1 MVSSSTGSMLF
12 QSTLPWRGVTINIHI
27 QTGIRMT
34 FQSTLSMRRATQ
46 SLFLPLLAM
55 PISIHALREESDCS
69 SARSAE
75 SVSSFQ
81 STLSVR
87 RATFLIH
94 RNLLRKNVFQSTLSV
109 RRATWPLSSGPVSTR
124 FQSTLSVRRATPS
137 TKNHNTRGD
146 YFNPRSP

>member
-87 RATFLIH
+87 RATAVISECIGICQ
-94 RNLLRKNVFQSTLSV
+94 FQSTLSV
-109 RRATWPLSSGPVSTR
+109 RRATANALHLSLGEGISIHALREES
-124 FQSTLSVRRATPS
+124 
-137 TKNHNTRGD
+137 D
-146 YFNPRSP
+146 

>member
-1 MVSSSTGSMLF
+1 MISIHTPLAGSDLLGF
-12 QSTLPWRGVTINIHI
+12 FFHRFDAISIH
-27 QTGIRMT
+27 T
-34 FQSTLSMRRATQ
+34 
-46 SLFLPLLAM
+46 PLAGSDYQH
-55 PISIHALREESDCS
+55 PHPNRHTHDISIHALHEESDCS